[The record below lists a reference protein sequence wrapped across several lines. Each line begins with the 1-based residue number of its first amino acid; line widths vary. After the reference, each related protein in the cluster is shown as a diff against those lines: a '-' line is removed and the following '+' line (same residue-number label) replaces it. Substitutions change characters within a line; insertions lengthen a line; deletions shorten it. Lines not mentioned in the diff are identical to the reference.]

1 MYAIYLKKMLN
12 VDTILYSKVS
22 LIQTQANPKNV
33 VIRTGVKI
41 VAYSHSYI
49 NTHTLSFLKDK
60 AFYQHNIRTSVKKNK
75 YFK

>member
-41 VAYSHSYI
+41 VA
-49 NTHTLSFLKDK
+49 
-60 AFYQHNIRTSVKKNK
+60 
-75 YFK
+75 